1 MLERFLFLLLLIHE
15 APAPPRSR
23 RSEEVSM
30 DPPLQAQ
37 PDLPDLSGMFGGFNM
52 FQPTSENDQNEATVE
67 TVEDNVVPVD
77 DSHSP
82 GAMSEENS
90 DSVIEEVE
98 TDTFSSEVN
107 GGQEIDDQVLQNLNL
122 MPSFDTI
129 GNQVTNH
136 ENNIMQC
143 TVLAFA
149 STSYEYD
156 ISKMYLVI
164 DYRTIKHSSFWITVL
179 ALRSLEIFWSPK
191 NIFSEHDVMDTR
203 LGNSSFPL

>member
-15 APAPPRSR
+15 GPAPPRLKR
-23 RSEEVSM
+23 EEVSM
-30 DPPLQAQ
+30 DPPSQ
-37 PDLPDLSGMFGGFNM
+37 PGLPDLSGMFGGFNM

-136 ENNIMQC
+136 ENNAMHG
-143 TVLAFA
+143 V
-149 STSYEYD
+149 
-156 ISKMYLVI
+156 
-164 DYRTIKHSSFWITVL
+164 SFCIYF
-179 ALRSLEIFWSPK
+179 R
-191 NIFSEHDVMDTR
+191 
-203 LGNSSFPL
+203 GG

>member
-23 RSEEVSM
+23 RSEEVSI
-30 DPPLQAQ
+30 DPPSQAQ

-67 TVEDNVVPVD
+67 TVEDNVVAVD
-77 DSHSP
+77 DSLPDTP
-82 GAMSEENS
+82 GAVNEENS
-90 DSVIEEVE
+90 DLIIEEVE
-98 TDTFSSEVN
+98 SNTFPSEVN

-136 ENNIMQC
+136 ENNAMHG
-143 TVLAFA
+143 V
-149 STSYEYD
+149 
-156 ISKMYLVI
+156 
-164 DYRTIKHSSFWITVL
+164 SFCIYF
-179 ALRSLEIFWSPK
+179 I
-191 NIFSEHDVMDTR
+191 
-203 LGNSSFPL
+203 

>member
-15 APAPPRSR
+15 APAPPRMKR
-23 RSEEVSM
+23 EVTTE
-30 DPPLQAQ
+30 PPSQAQ

-67 TVEDNVVPVD
+67 TVEDNVVAVD
-77 DSHSP
+77 DSLPDTP
-82 GAMSEENS
+82 GAVSEENS
-90 DSVIEEVE
+90 DLIIEEVE

-136 ENNIMQC
+136 GNNARC
-143 TVLAFA
+143 
-149 STSYEYD
+149 
-156 ISKMYLVI
+156 
-164 DYRTIKHSSFWITVL
+164 
-179 ALRSLEIFWSPK
+179 
-191 NIFSEHDVMDTR
+191 
-203 LGNSSFPL
+203 